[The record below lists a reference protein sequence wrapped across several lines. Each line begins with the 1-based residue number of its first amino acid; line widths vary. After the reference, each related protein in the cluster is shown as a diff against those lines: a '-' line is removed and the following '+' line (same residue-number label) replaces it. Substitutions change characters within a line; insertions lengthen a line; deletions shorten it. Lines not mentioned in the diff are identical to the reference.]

1 MSEMFTQMRPVF
13 MVIAAILVVFTI
25 LALIE
30 RSQSSGV
37 SLFAIG
43 SVSVTGLLTATAL
56 LVVENQILEE
66 MGWTGDPV
74 TLYFYL
80 AIVVLSIAN
89 PLIYRFRNNRKKRYT
104 FY

>member
-56 LVVENQILEE
+56 LVVENQILEK

-80 AIVVLSIAN
+80 AIVVLAIAN
-89 PLIYRFRNNRKKRYT
+89 PLIYRFRNKRKKRYT

>member
-89 PLIYRFRNNRKKRYT
+89 PLIYRFRNNQKKRYT